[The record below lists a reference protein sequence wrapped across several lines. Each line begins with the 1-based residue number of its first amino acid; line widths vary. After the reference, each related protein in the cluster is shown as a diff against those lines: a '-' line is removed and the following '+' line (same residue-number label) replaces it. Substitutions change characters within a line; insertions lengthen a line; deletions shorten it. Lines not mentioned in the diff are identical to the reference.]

1 MSTGCGRFRVR
12 AAPRHVDG
20 RGDGAQSGCM
30 MPTRLIAALVCLP
43 ALAATLPAAQAAP
56 QSTRPG
62 RPTAEAKP
70 APKPPSL
77 DDLFARLRVSEDPAE
92 AKGIARLIERHMAGS
107 GSPTVDLLTDR
118 ARQAV
123 TAHDFPLAAEL
134 MDRVTALEPNWS
146 EGWNRRATVFW
157 LLTDKDDALADLQR
171 ALVLEPRHFE
181 AWAAMGRIYESLDD
195 KARALA
201 AFRRA
206 KALYPQMEKVGEA
219 INRLTPEVDG
229 RDL

>member
-1 MSTGCGRFRVR
+1 
-12 AAPRHVDG
+12 
-20 RGDGAQSGCM
+20 
-30 MPTRLIAALVCLP
+30 MPTRFIAALVCLP
-43 ALAATLPAAQAAP
+43 VLAVAPAAAAP
-56 QSTRPG
+56 DTIRPG
-62 RPTAEAKP
+62 RAAPEVKSAPEAKP
-70 APKPPSL
+70 APKPVSL
-77 DDLFARLRVSEDPAE
+77 DDLFARLRASEDPAE
-92 AKGIARLIERHMAGS
+92 AKGIAKLIERRLDAS
-107 GSPTVDLLTDR
+107 GSPTADLLTDR
-118 ARQAV
+118 ARQAIS
-123 TAHDFPLAAEL
+123 AHDFPLAAEL

-157 LLTDKDDALADLQR
+157 LLTDKDDAIADLRR

-206 KALYPQMEKVGEA
+206 KALYPKMEKIGEA
-219 INRLTPEVDG
+219 VDRLAPEVDG

>member
-1 MSTGCGRFRVR
+1 
-12 AAPRHVDG
+12 
-20 RGDGAQSGCM
+20 
-30 MPTRLIAALVCLP
+30 MPTRFIAALVCLP
-43 ALAATLPAAQAAP
+43 VLAATPADAAP
-56 QSTRPG
+56 DAIRPG
-62 RPTAEAKP
+62 RAAPEVKSAPEAKP
-70 APKPPSL
+70 ASL
-77 DDLFARLRVSEDPAE
+77 DDLFTRLRASEDPAE
-92 AKGIARLIERHMAGS
+92 AKGIAKLIERRLDAS
-107 GSPTVDLLTDR
+107 GSPTADLLTDR
-118 ARQAV
+118 ARQAIS
-123 TAHDFPLAAEL
+123 AHDFPLAAEL

-157 LLTDKDDALADLQR
+157 LLTDKDDAIADLRR

-206 KALYPQMEKVGEA
+206 RALYPKMEKIGEA
-219 INRLTPEVDG
+219 VDRLAPEVDG

>member
-1 MSTGCGRFRVR
+1 
-12 AAPRHVDG
+12 
-20 RGDGAQSGCM
+20 
-30 MPTRLIAALVCLP
+30 MPTRFLAALACLPLLIATHTTA
-43 ALAATLPAAQAAP
+43 PAAPETGRSGRAA
-56 QSTRPG
+56 QD
-62 RPTAEAKP
+62 AKP

-77 DDLFARLRVSEDPAE
+77 DDLFARLRGSDDPAE
-92 AKGIARLIERHMAGS
+92 AKGIARLIERRFAGS
-107 GSPTVDLLTDR
+107 GSPTADLLTDR
-118 ARQAV
+118 ARQAM

-157 LLTDKDDALADLQR
+157 LLTDKDDAIADLQR

-181 AWAAMGRIYESLDD
+181 AWAALGRIYESVDD
-195 KARALA
+195 KSRALA

-206 KALYPQMEKVGEA
+206 KTLYPQMEKIGEA

>member
-1 MSTGCGRFRVR
+1 
-12 AAPRHVDG
+12 
-20 RGDGAQSGCM
+20 M
-30 MPTRLIAALVCLP
+30 MPAYRLTTLVCLSVLT
-43 ALAATLPAAQAAP
+43 AVSPAASAAP
-56 QSTRPG
+56 EPNRAG
-62 RPTAEAKP
+62 RTAPEAKP

-77 DDLFARLRVSEDPAE
+77 DDLFARLRASEDPVE
-92 AKGIARLIERHMAGS
+92 AKGIAKLIERRLAGS
-107 GSPTVDLLTDR
+107 GSPTADLLTDR

-157 LLTDKDDALADLQR
+157 LLTDKDDAIGDLKR

-181 AWAAMGRIYESLDD
+181 AWAALGRIYESQDD
-195 KARALA
+195 KARALS

-206 KALYPQMEKVGEA
+206 KALYPQMDKIGEA
-219 INRLTPEVDG
+219 IDRLAPEVDG

>member
-1 MSTGCGRFRVR
+1 MKPARLLTALLCFSALTFALPTAW
-12 AAPRHVDG
+12 AAPEPNRQG
-20 RGDGAQSGCM
+20 R
-30 MPTRLIAALVCLP
+30 T
-43 ALAATLPAAQAAP
+43 AP
-56 QSTRPG
+56 
-62 RPTAEAKP
+62 EVKP

-77 DDLFARLRVSEDPAE
+77 DDLFARLRASEDPAE
-92 AKGIARLIERHMAGS
+92 AKGIARLIERRLAGS
-107 GSPTVDLLTDR
+107 GSPTADLLTDR

-157 LLTDKDDALADLQR
+157 LLTDRDDAIGDLKR

-181 AWAAMGRIYESLDD
+181 AWAALGRIYEAQEDN
-195 KARALA
+195 ARALA

-206 KALYPQMEKVGEA
+206 KALYPQMDKIGEA
-219 INRLTPEVDG
+219 IDRLAPEVDG

>member
-1 MSTGCGRFRVR
+1 
-12 AAPRHVDG
+12 
-20 RGDGAQSGCM
+20 M
-30 MPTRLIAALVCLP
+30 MPLRLRVALVCLSALTAGATT
-43 ALAATLPAAQAAP
+43 ALAAADANRPSRAAP
-56 QSTRPG
+56 
-62 RPTAEAKP
+62 EAKP
-70 APKPPSL
+70 APKAPSL
-77 DDLFARLRVSEDPAE
+77 DDLFARLRASEDPAE
-92 AKGIARLIERHMAGS
+92 AKGIARLIERRLAGS
-107 GSPTVDLLTDR
+107 GSPTADLLTDR

-123 TAHDFPLAAEL
+123 TAHDFALAAEL

-157 LLTDKDDALADLQR
+157 LLTDKDDAIADLQR

-181 AWAAMGRIYESLDD
+181 AWMALGRIYEANDD

-206 KALYPQMEKVGEA
+206 RALYPQMDKIGEA
-219 INRLTPEVDG
+219 IDRLAPEVDG

>member
-1 MSTGCGRFRVR
+1 
-12 AAPRHVDG
+12 
-20 RGDGAQSGCM
+20 
-30 MPTRLIAALVCLP
+30 MPTRLLAALVCFTS
-43 ALAATLPAAQAAP
+43 LAVLASAADAAP
-56 QSTRPG
+56 DAARSG
-62 RPTAEAKP
+62 RAAPEAKP

-77 DDLFARLRVSEDPAE
+77 DDLFARLRASEDPVE
-92 AKGIARLIERHMAGS
+92 AKGIARLIERRMAGS

-123 TAHDFPLAAEL
+123 SSHDFALAAEL
-134 MDRVTALEPNWS
+134 MDRVTVLEPNWS

-157 LLTDKDDALADLQR
+157 LLTDRDDAIADLQR

-181 AWAAMGRIYESLDD
+181 AWAALGRIYESADD
-195 KARALA
+195 KTRALA

-206 KALYPQMEKVGEA
+206 RTLYPQMEKVKEA
-219 INRLTPEVDG
+219 IDRLTPEVDG

>member
-1 MSTGCGRFRVR
+1 
-12 AAPRHVDG
+12 
-20 RGDGAQSGCM
+20 M
-30 MPTRLIAALVCLP
+30 MPTRLLAALACLP
-43 ALAATLPAAQAAP
+43 LLIATHTAAQAA
-56 QSTRPG
+56 SENGRPG
-62 RPTAEAKP
+62 RAAPEAKP
-70 APKPPSL
+70 APKPPTL
-77 DDLFARLRVSEDPAE
+77 DDLFARLRASEDPAE
-92 AKGIARLIERHMAGS
+92 AKGIARLIERRFAGS
-107 GSPTVDLLTDR
+107 GSPTADLLTDR

-157 LLTDKDDALADLQR
+157 LLTDKDDAIADLQR

-181 AWAAMGRIYESLDD
+181 AWAALGRIYESVDD
-195 KARALA
+195 KTRALA

-206 KALYPQMEKVGEA
+206 KTLYPQMEKIGEA
-219 INRLTPEVDG
+219 INRLAPEVDG

>member
-1 MSTGCGRFRVR
+1 
-12 AAPRHVDG
+12 
-20 RGDGAQSGCM
+20 M
-30 MPTRLIAALVCLP
+30 MPTRLLAALVCLSAVAVGSP
-43 ALAATLPAAQAAP
+43 AALARPDANRAGRAAP
-56 QSTRPG
+56 D
-62 RPTAEAKP
+62 AKA

-77 DDLFARLRVSEDPAE
+77 DDLFARLRASEDPAE
-92 AKGIARLIERHMAGS
+92 AKGIARLIERRFAGS
-107 GSPTVDLLTDR
+107 GSPTADLLTDR

-123 TAHDFPLAAEL
+123 TSHDFPLAAEL
-134 MDRVTALEPNWS
+134 MDRVTVLEPNWP

-157 LLTDKDDALADLQR
+157 LLSDKDDALADLQR

-195 KARALA
+195 KPHALA

-206 KALYPQMEKVGEA
+206 RTLYPQMEKIGEA
-219 INRLTPEVDG
+219 IDRLAPEVDG